1 MSTWPQIKA
10 AVGSQY
16 GAHTDTG
23 DTLLVEIDT
32 ERGRTQVVELKLYTF
47 AQDEYLQITSP
58 VAAVDELSHEQVV
71 LALGAMSAVTGG
83 GGLAVYPY
91 GDPAVRKL
99 AVVHETL
106 IRGFNADDLASTL
119 SAVAISADLLEKH
132 LTGGDEH

>member
-10 AVGSQY
+10 AVSGLYSD
-16 GAHTDTG
+16 HTDAG
-23 DTLLVEIDT
+23 DALLVTIDT
-32 ERGRTQVVELKLYTF
+32 ERGRTQVVELRLYTF

-58 VAAVDELSHEQVV
+58 VADAADLSHEQVL

-83 GGLAVYPY
+83 GGLAIYPY
-91 GDPAVRKL
+91 GEPSVRKL

-106 IRGFNADDLASTL
+106 IRGFDEDDLASTL

-132 LTGGDEH
+132 LTGGDEN